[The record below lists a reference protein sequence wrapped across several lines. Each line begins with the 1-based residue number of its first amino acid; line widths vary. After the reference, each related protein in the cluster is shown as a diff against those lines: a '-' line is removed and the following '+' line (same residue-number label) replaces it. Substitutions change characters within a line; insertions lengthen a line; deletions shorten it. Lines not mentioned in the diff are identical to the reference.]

1 MTVSYLIGLVNCELR
16 QNRKDCQYLKSFLQ
30 SLVMYNSCNYSAP
43 WAVKQRTRSLANVL
57 LPQKHH
63 QSRPE
68 TQPSCLTA
76 YDIAATHC
84 SLTSHLQYWSGRYM
98 MASSVGCQYM
108 EWNESS
114 IPLNSP
120 SNRKKKSTISLPIF
134 KNQRKLRTS
143 SNSFIFF
150 SFLIW
155 QLANSCR
162 NYFRGKGRC
171 IWCVSAT
178 NRLWCISQHIIN
190 SDRTK
195 GEWF

>member
-1 MTVSYLIGLVNCELR
+1 MCFYPRNITSPGLKLSLPVSRPMT
-16 QNRKDCQYLKSFLQ
+16 
-30 SLVMYNSCNYSAP
+30 
-43 WAVKQRTRSLANVL
+43 L
-57 LPQKHH
+57 LPHTAVWHH
-63 QSRPE
+63 TSSTDLAGIWWPAQ
-68 TQPSCLTA
+68 L
-76 YDIAATHC
+76 AA
-84 SLTSHLQYWSGRYM
+84 SI
-98 MASSVGCQYM
+98 
-108 EWNESS
+108 WNGMKAQFHSTPHP
-114 IPLNSP
+114 IG
-120 SNRKKKSTISLPIF
+120 KKKSTISLPIF